1 MFVWHF
7 EKIFDSEASL
17 LQIVETAKEAERG
30 IVEVETLKH
39 TNKQLIETLDEV
51 KTIHEEGR
59 AKRRAAENELAR
71 IESELKAKLLE
82 VR

>member
-1 MFVWHF
+1 MRKFMM
-7 EKIFDSEASL
+7 
-17 LQIVETAKEAERG
+17 
-30 IVEVETLKH
+30 
-39 TNKQLIETLDEV
+39 